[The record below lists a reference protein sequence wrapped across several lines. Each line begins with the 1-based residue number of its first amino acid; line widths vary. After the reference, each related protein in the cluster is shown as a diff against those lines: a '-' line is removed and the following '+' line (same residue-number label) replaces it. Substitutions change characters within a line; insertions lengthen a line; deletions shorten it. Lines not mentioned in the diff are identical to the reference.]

1 MVGWMDALAA
11 ALLSLPVPLDV
22 LVLLLALLLDVALG
36 EPPNRLHP
44 TVWIG
49 NTVAAAERLAPG
61 RDAAAAVQLVYGGA
75 MALLIPAVWGG
86 LAWALTFGLLEL
98 HPLAYLL
105 VTAAM
110 LKTTFSVRMLH
121 RVAADIGRI
130 LATGDIAEVRRRMSA
145 LVSRDTSQLTPAQAA
160 AGAIES
166 VAENVTDSVVGPLLA
181 FALFGLPGAVA
192 YRAINTLDSMVGYH
206 GRYEYLGKVSAR
218 LDDAANLIPARLAAV
233 MLWLST
239 LALPGMLAGRA
250 GRIMLAHH
258 GRTESPNAGWTMAA
272 MAGGLGV
279 TLEKVGHYRLGDPAP
294 EPSARHIGRATRA
307 LYATTALAALVAI
320 GVIWLRWIFGWAV

>member
-1 MVGWMDALAA
+1 MNAVAETLGG
-11 ALLSLPVPLDV
+11 LPVPLDV
-22 LVLLLALLLDVALG
+22 LVLLLALLMDLALG

-49 NTVAAAERLAPG
+49 NTVALAERIAPG
-61 RDAAAAVQLVYGGA
+61 PQTAPPLQLTFGIG
-75 MALLIPAVWGG
+75 MALLIPSAWGAA
-86 LAWALTFGLLEL
+86 AWAVSFGLMQL

-105 VTAAM
+105 VVAAL

-121 RVAADIGRI
+121 RVAAGIGRI
-130 LATGDIAEVRRRMSA
+130 LTAGDIAEARRQMSA
-145 LVSRDTSQLTPAQAA
+145 LVSRDTSQLTAGQMA

-166 VAENVTDSVVGPLLA
+166 VAENITDSIVGPLLA

-206 GRYEYLGKVSAR
+206 GRYEYLGKASAR
-218 LDDAANLIPARLAAV
+218 LDDLVNLLPARLAAAL
-233 MLWLST
+233 LWLST
-239 LALPGMLAGRA
+239 AALPGMAGGRA
-250 GRIMLAHH
+250 WRIMFAHR

-294 EPSARHIGRATRA
+294 EPETHHIGRANRA
-307 LYATTALAALVAI
+307 LHVTTALTAAVAI
-320 GVIWLRWIFGWAV
+320 GILWLRWAFWP

>member
-1 MVGWMDALAA
+1 MDALTTAMN
-11 ALLSLPVPLDV
+11 ALPIPLDV
-22 LVLLLALLLDVALG
+22 LVLLLALLLDLMLG

-49 NTVAAAERLAPG
+49 NTVAIAERFAPG
-61 RDAAAAVQLVYGGA
+61 PQAARAAQLVFGA
-75 MALLIPAVWGG
+75 GMALLIPAAWGAI
-86 LAWALTFGLLEL
+86 AWAISFGLMQL
-98 HPLAYLL
+98 HTLAYVIVVAVL
-105 VTAAM
+105 

-121 RVAADIGRI
+121 RVATGIGRI
-130 LATGDIAEVRRRMSA
+130 LTAGDIAEARRQMSA
-145 LVSRDTSQLTPAQAA
+145 LVSRDTSQLTIGQMA

-166 VAENVTDSVVGPLLA
+166 VAENITDSIVGPLLA

-206 GRYEYLGKVSAR
+206 GRYEYLGKASAR
-218 LDDAANLIPARLAAV
+218 LDDLVNVIPARLAALL
-233 MLWLST
+233 LWVST
-239 LALPGMLAGRA
+239 AVLPGMAGGRA
-250 GRIMLAHH
+250 WRIMFAHR

-294 EPSARHIGRATRA
+294 EPETQHIGRATRA
-307 LYATTALAALVAI
+307 LYATTALAAAIAI
-320 GVIWLRWIFGWAV
+320 GILWLRWAYWP

>member
-1 MVGWMDALAA
+1 MDALAHIFTT
-11 ALLSLPVPLDV
+11 LPVLLDV
-22 LVLLLALLLDVALG
+22 LVLLLALLLDLALG

-49 NTVAAAERLAPG
+49 NTVALAVRIAPG
-61 RDAAAAVQLVYGGA
+61 PQSASAAQLTFGIG
-75 MALLIPAVWGG
+75 MALLIPAAWGAA
-86 LAWALTFGLLEL
+86 AWAVSYGLLQL

-105 VTAAM
+105 VVAAL

-121 RVAADIGRI
+121 RVAAGIGRI
-130 LATGDIAEVRRRMSA
+130 LTAGDIAEARRQMSA
-145 LVSRDTSQLTPAQAA
+145 LVSRDTSQLTAGQMA

-166 VAENVTDSVVGPLLA
+166 VAENITDSIVGPLLA

-206 GRYEYLGKVSAR
+206 GRYEYLGKASAR
-218 LDDAANLIPARLAAV
+218 LDDLVNLLPARLAAAL
-233 MLWLST
+233 LWLST
-239 LALPGMLAGRA
+239 AALPGMAGGRA
-250 GRIMLAHH
+250 WRIMFAHR

-294 EPSARHIGRATRA
+294 EPETHHIGRANRA
-307 LYATTALAALVAI
+307 LYATTALTAAVAI
-320 GVIWLRWIFGWAV
+320 GILWLRWAFWP

>member
-1 MVGWMDALAA
+1 MDALAHT
-11 ALLSLPVPLDV
+11 LITIPVPLDV
-22 LVLLLALLLDVALG
+22 LALLLALLLDMALG

-49 NTVAAAERLAPG
+49 NTVALAERIAPG
-61 RDAAAAVQLVYGGA
+61 PQAARAAQLAFGA
-75 MALLIPAVWGG
+75 GMALLIPAAWGAA
-86 LAWALTFGLLEL
+86 AWAVTFGLLQL

-105 VTAAM
+105 VVAAL

-121 RVAADIGRI
+121 RVAAGIGRI
-130 LATGDIAEVRRRMSA
+130 LTAGDIAEARRQMSA
-145 LVSRDTSQLTPAQAA
+145 LVSRDTSQLTAGQMA

-166 VAENVTDSVVGPLLA
+166 VAENITDSIVGPLLA

-206 GRYEYLGKVSAR
+206 GRYEYLGKASAR
-218 LDDAANLIPARLAAV
+218 LDDLVNLVPARLAAAL
-233 MLWLST
+233 LWLST
-239 LALPGMLAGRA
+239 AALPGMAGGRA
-250 GRIMLAHH
+250 WRIMFAHR

-294 EPSARHIGRATRA
+294 EPEAQHIGRATRA
-307 LYATTALAALVAI
+307 LYATTALATAVAVGI
-320 GVIWLRWIFGWAV
+320 LWLRWAYWP